1 MHIADQRD
9 LAVGGGGAEKFAAKA
24 APTAMSGYGSN
35 HIRSE
40 SLMVE
45 IKRAAVIGAG
55 TMGLGIAGQLANAGV
70 EVLLLDIPAA
80 GDNRNAICERAI
92 ERLLDDSQP
101 GLTHEKNLERITIG
115 NIEDDLHKLADI
127 DWIAEAVVERLDVKK
142 NLYRDI
148 DAVRRPGSIVSSNT
162 STIPIALLVEDMP
175 EDFRAEFAITHF
187 FNPVRY
193 MRLLEIVRGEYTRQ
207 DVIDCLEQF
216 NESRMGKGIV
226 LCNDTPGFL
235 GNRVGVFAI
244 QTALHA
250 AFKME
255 LKPEEADAVFGRPLG
270 IPKTGVFG
278 LYDLIGIDLMSDVA
292 KSLVSILP
300 ITDDFHEVSAE
311 IPLMKRMIEEGHL
324 GNKGNKG
331 GFYRLQDPADGTSK
345 QTLDFDRF
353 SYRDFDRSKPKAA
366 VDAEL
371 AGDFTLLLAQDD
383 KYGQYA
389 WEILA
394 NTLCYA
400 ADLVPDVNDSLVA
413 VDDAMKLGYN
423 WLQGPFEM
431 IDAIGADRFIERLE
445 KENRRIPDF
454 LRAAGGRTFYR
465 VHGGALQYL
474 CANGSYEN
482 LQRADGVIR
491 FSERRRTLEPIIE
504 NGKASYFG
512 LPRELGLVEFH
523 SKANTLDGESMHLL
537 ADAVQHASE
546 NFQGLIIHNDAQH
559 FSCGVNLEGVR
570 EFIVQEDWDGIDKF
584 LDHFQQTCLSL
595 KHAPIPVVAAPSG
608 LSLGGGF
615 EVVLHS
621 DKVIFHANSVTGLVE
636 TLVGV
641 VPGGGGVKEMLHRWY
656 DREGD
661 VSRAAW
667 QAFMNIGYGKTA
679 RSPLEAEPLAMF
691 REGVDDYVM
700 NRDRLLQTAIDA
712 AIELSGDYQA
722 TRRPPLQMPGRDV
735 WQEMQDWLAKARDKG
750 HLTPHDVTTGSQI
763 AMIVT
768 GGDVDAGTEMSEID
782 LCNLER
788 KAFLTLAKTEE
799 TRARIAF
806 MLEHGSPLRN

>member
-1 MHIADQRD
+1 M
-9 LAVGGGGAEKFAAKA
+9 
-24 APTAMSGYGSN
+24 Y
-35 HIRSE
+35 
-40 SLMVE
+40 E
-45 IKRAAVIGAG
+45 INRAAVIGAG

-70 EVLLLDIPAA
+70 DVLLLDIPSE
-80 GDNRNAICERAI
+80 GEDRNAICKRAI
-92 ERLLDDSQP
+92 ERLLDESQP

-115 NIEDDLHKLADI
+115 NIEDDLHKLASI
-127 DWIAEAVVERLDVKK
+127 DWIAEAIVERLDIKK
-142 NLYRDI
+142 NLYKEI
-148 DAVRRPGSIVSSNT
+148 DAVRKPGSIVSSNT
-162 STIPIALLVEDMP
+162 STIPIALLVNDMP
-175 EDFRAEFAITHF
+175 HDFQKEFAITHF

-193 MRLLEIVRGEYTRQ
+193 MQLLEIVRGEHTRQ
-207 DVIDCLEQF
+207 EVIDCLDHF

-250 AFKME
+250 AFQMGLE
-255 LKPEEADAVFGRPLG
+255 PEEADAVFGRPLG

-300 ITDDFHEVSAE
+300 ESDVFHAVSAE
-311 IPLMKRMIEEGHL
+311 IPLMKRMIDEGHL
-324 GNKGNKG
+324 GNKGKKG
-331 GFYRLQDPADGTSK
+331 GFYRLEDPADGTSK
-345 QTLDFDRF
+345 QTLDFASF
-353 SYRDFDRSKPKAA
+353 SYRKFDRNKPRGA
-366 VDAEL
+366 VEAEL

-383 KYGQYA
+383 RYGRYA
-389 WEILA
+389 WEILS

-400 ADLVPDVNDSLVA
+400 AELVPDVNKSLVA

-431 IDAIGADRFIERLE
+431 IDAIGVDSFIERL
-445 KENRRIPDF
+445 KGENRRIPEF
-454 LRAAGGRTFYR
+454 LRTASGKSFYR

-474 CANGSYEN
+474 CA
-482 LQRADGVIR
+482 DGTYTDLKRSHGVRR
-491 FSERRRTLEPIIE
+491 FSEERRTLKPIIE
-504 NGKASYFG
+504 NAKASYFA
-512 LPRELGLVEFH
+512 LPNDLGLVEFH
-523 SKANTLDGESMHLL
+523 SKANTLDGESMQLVEE
-537 ADAVQHASE
+537 AVQHASE
-546 NFQGLIIHNDAQH
+546 NLKGLIIHNDAQH
-559 FSCGVNLEGVR
+559 FSCGVNLEGVLG
-570 EFIVQEDWDGIDKF
+570 FVVNEDWEGIDRF

-595 KHAPIPVVAAPSG
+595 KHAPIPVVSAPSG

-641 VPGGGGVKEMLHRWY
+641 VPGGGGVKEILHRWN

-661 VSRAAW
+661 VTKAAW

-700 NRDRLLQTAIDA
+700 NRDRLLQTAVDA
-712 AIELSGDYQA
+712 TLALSADYQP
-722 TRRPPLQMPGRDV
+722 TKRPTLEMPGRDV
-735 WQEMQDWLAKARDKG
+735 WQEMQEWLAKTQQKG
-750 HLTPHDVTTGSQI
+750 FLTPHDVTTGTQI

-768 GGDVDAGTEMSEID
+768 GGDVDASTSMTENEICD
-782 LCNLER
+782 LER
-788 KAFLTLAKTEE
+788 KAFITLAKTDE
-799 TRARIAF
+799 TRARIQF
-806 MLEHGSPLRN
+806 MLEYGSPLRN